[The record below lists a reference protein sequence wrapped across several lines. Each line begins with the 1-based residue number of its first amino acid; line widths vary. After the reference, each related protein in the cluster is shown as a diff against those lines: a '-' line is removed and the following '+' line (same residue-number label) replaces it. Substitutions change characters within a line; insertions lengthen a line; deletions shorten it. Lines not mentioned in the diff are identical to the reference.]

1 MKKIISF
8 TLLACIVFLTGLALA
23 SLISFFTGYEVYRD
37 VSYGDKP
44 CEIMDVYIPK
54 QAYGKQHTG
63 CVLFIHGGSWSGGDK
78 QEEELRCRS
87 VANNGY
93 IAASINYTLYSDE
106 TKDKYNV
113 GIVLDEIDMALAHIK
128 RFAKEMGI
136 NVNMAA
142 TAGYSAGAHLS
153 MLYSYSRGS
162 SAPLEIKFTANMA
175 GPADIKP
182 EIWGNDLSIVI
193 GERLSG
199 MDISEEDLISG
210 NADEI
215 LTLISPVSYINS
227 DTPPSIFM
235 YGGSDTTVS
244 DKNGE
249 SLKKSFDTSGVEYK
263 YILLPKANHA
273 LLRNPVR
280 RISYPVELIKY
291 CKKYFD

>member
-54 QAYGKQHTG
+54 QAYGKQHNG

-113 GIVLDEIDMALAHIK
+113 GIVLDEIDMALECIK
-128 RFAKEMGI
+128 VFTAEKGI
-136 NVNMAA
+136 SVNMAA
-142 TAGYSAGAHLS
+142 TSGYSAGAHLS
-153 MLYSYSRGS
+153 MLYSFSRAS
-162 SAPLEIKFTANMA
+162 TAPLDIKFTANMA
-175 GPADIKP
+175 GPADISP
-182 EIWGNDLSIVI
+182 EIWGDELSITV

-199 MDISEEDLISG
+199 AKITETMLREGKAE
-210 NADEI
+210 EI
-215 LTLISPVSYINS
+215 LKSISPVTYVNS
-227 DTPPSIFM
+227 DTPPSIFV

-244 DKNGE
+244 YKNGE
-249 SLKKSFDTSGVEYK
+249 SLKAKFDTAEVAYEY
-263 YILLPKANHA
+263 IFLPKADHS
-273 LLRNPVR
+273 LLRNPIK
-280 RISYPVELIKY
+280 RISYPIYLINY
-291 CKKYFD
+291 CDKYFG